1 LFSSSSIRFD
11 KRRKHRRQCSAAGS
25 DFGFAPTERGGYNI
39 GVKISPMEKIARE
52 IAARL
57 RAKGHMA
64 YFAGGCVRDMVRGL
78 PAKDFD
84 IATDA
89 TPDVVQKIFPRTYA
103 VGAAF
108 GVVVVVENGV
118 NFEVATFRSDGAY
131 LDHRHPVDVRFSSP
145 EEDAKRRDFT
155 INGMFFDPEKNEVID
170 FVGGKKDLDA
180 KIVRAI
186 GDPAARFSEDRL
198 RMLRAVRFATV
209 LDYKIDNATWD
220 ALVASAASINEISAE
235 RIREELLKIF
245 LSPNR
250 VRGWDLLD
258 ESGLMR
264 VVLPE
269 LEAMKGCLQPEQFH
283 PEGDVFQHTRLM
295 LELIPEKV
303 SVPLVLSVLFHDVG
317 KPVTSTVDETGR
329 IRFNEHD
336 RIGAAMTEAIM
347 ERLRFSRAEI
357 DAVVEMVRQHMV
369 FKDVPKM
376 RVAKLKR
383 FMARPTFEE
392 ELELHRVDC
401 ASSHGMLDNYE
412 FLLEKREEF
421 ANEPIIPPPLVNG
434 DDLIALG
441 MKPGPK
447 FGEILEAVETRQL
460 EGELKDRHQALEWV
474 KAEYAPA
481 SKAKKM
487 KRPASKSR

>member
-1 LFSSSSIRFD
+1 
-11 KRRKHRRQCSAAGS
+11 
-25 DFGFAPTERGGYNI
+25 
-39 GVKISPMEKIARE
+39 MEKTARE
-52 IAARL
+52 IARRL
-57 RAKGHMA
+57 RERGHIA
-64 YFAGGCVRDMVRGL
+64 YFAGGSVRDMVRGL

-89 TPDVVQKIFPRTYA
+89 TPEIVQKIFRRTYA
-103 VGAAF
+103 VGAHF
-108 GVVVVVENGV
+108 GVIVVTENGT

-131 LDHRHPVDVRFSSP
+131 LDHRHPTDVKFSSP

-155 INGMFFDPEKNEVID
+155 INGMFFDPQKDEVID
-170 FVGGKKDLDA
+170 FVSGRNDIEA

-186 GDPAARFSEDRL
+186 GDSAKRFEEDRL
-198 RMLRAVRFATV
+198 RMLRAVRFATT
-209 LDYKIDNATWD
+209 LDYKIDNQTWE
-220 ALVASAASINEISAE
+220 ALVASAESINEISAE
-235 RIREELLKIF
+235 RIRDELVKIF
-245 LSPNR
+245 LSPCR
-250 VRGWDLLD
+250 LRGWDLLD

-269 LEAMKGCLQPEQFH
+269 LDAMKGCLQPEQFH

-295 LELIPEKV
+295 LEMLPNEV
-303 SVPLVLSVLFHDVG
+303 SVPLVFAVLLHDVA
-317 KPVTSTVDETGR
+317 KPVTSTVDQTGR

-336 RIGAAMTEAIM
+336 RIGATMTESIM

-357 DAVVEMVRQHMV
+357 DATVEMVRQHMV

-401 ASSHGMLDNYE
+401 ASSHRMMDNYE
-412 FLLEKREEF
+412 FLLRKREEF
-421 ANEPIIPPPLVNG
+421 ANEPIIPPPLVRG
-434 DDLIALG
+434 DDLIAMG

-460 EGELKDRHQALEWV
+460 EGALTDRQQAIDWV
-474 KAEYAPA
+474 KSEYASGA
-481 SKAKKM
+481 KAEKK
-487 KRPASKSR
+487 KRRSTRSR

>member
-1 LFSSSSIRFD
+1 MNRLYLM
-11 KRRKHRRQCSAAGS
+11 KM
-25 DFGFAPTERGGYNI
+25 
-39 GVKISPMEKIARE
+39 SPMEKTARE
-52 IAARL
+52 IAQRL
-57 RAKGHMA
+57 RAADHIG

-78 PAKDFD
+78 AAKDFD

-89 TPDVVQKIFPRTYA
+89 TPDIVQKIFPHTYA
-103 VGAAF
+103 VGAHF
-108 GVVVVVENGV
+108 GVVVVVENGF

-170 FVGGKKDLDA
+170 FVSGRADLEA
-180 KIVRAI
+180 KLVRAI
-186 GDPAARFSEDRL
+186 GDPAARFAEDRL

-209 LDYKIDNATWD
+209 LDYKIDNQTWD

-258 ESGLMR
+258 RSGLLR
-264 VVLPE
+264 AILPE
-269 LEAMKGCLQPEQFH
+269 LDAMKGCLQPEQFH

-295 LELIPEKV
+295 LELLPEEV
-303 SVPLVLSVLFHDVG
+303 SAPLVFAVLLHDVA
-317 KPVTSTVDETGR
+317 KPVTATVDETGR

-336 RIGAAMTEAIM
+336 RIGAAMTESIM

-401 ASSHGMLDNYE
+401 ASSHRMMDNYE
-412 FLLEKREEF
+412 FLLRKREEF
-421 ANEPIIPPPLVNG
+421 ANEPIIPPPLVRG

-447 FGEILEAVETRQL
+447 FGEILEAVETLQL
-460 EGELKDRHQALEWV
+460 EGALKNREEALDWV
-474 KAEYAPA
+474 KREY
-481 SKAKKM
+481 SLGT
-487 KRPASKSR
+487 KS